1 MRIKLLNTVVF
12 LMALIATSCSAPKNI
27 TYFQDLKADQQF
39 TPTQIAEIKVRP
51 EDKLQ
56 IYVSTQD
63 PDLTQLFNLMGQGGS
78 SSMMMMGSNGR
89 GGMMYTVTPHGTID
103 FPVLGEIK
111 VAGMRRWEIANYIEQ
126 LLTEKALVKQP
137 IVTVEY
143 GNTGF
148 TAVGEIGSP
157 GRIEFNRDRLSIV
170 DAVAMAGDIRSTGL
184 KENVTLIRE
193 NADGTSTVYKLNFT
207 DMASLS
213 NSPAYWV
220 QQNDVI
226 YVEPSDMAKRN
237 TTPNG
242 NTMLTPSFWM
252 SMVTFA
258 ISMGTLFAS
267 LAK

>member
-1 MRIKLLNTVVF
+1 MRIKSLTSALF
-12 LMALIATSCSAPKNI
+12 AMALLATSCSVPKNI
-27 TYFQDLKADQQF
+27 TYFQDLKENQQF
-39 TPTQIAEIKVRP
+39 APIQTAEIKVRP

-63 PDLTQLFNLMGQGGS
+63 PSLTQLFNLMGSGTQGG
-78 SSMMMMGSNGR
+78 MMMGSNGQ
-89 GGMMYTVTPHGTID
+89 GMMYTVTPEGTIT
-103 FPVLGEIK
+103 FPVLGDVK
-111 VAGMRRWEIANYIEQ
+111 VAGLRRWEVADRIEN

-143 GNTGF
+143 GNTAF

-170 DAVAMAGDIRSTGL
+170 DAVAMAGDIRPTGL

-193 NADGTSTVYKLNFT
+193 NPDGTSKVYKLNFN

-213 NSPAYWV
+213 SSPAYWV

-242 NTMLTPSFWM
+242 NSMMTPAFWM

-258 ISMGTLFAS
+258 ISIGTLVAS
-267 LAK
+267 LAR